1 MSRTPKPG
9 RPVRGS
15 HSGVPVMALL
25 DLLGRRWTMG
35 VLWNLGK
42 GGPCT
47 FRELQERCE
56 AISPTVLNSRLKEL
70 REVGLIEHSQEGYRA
85 TWPASTN
92 NNDRVMVTICH
103 NMDLGDCLEHA
114 DDPDHP
120 EKFSAVGIRI
130 AVNCITYAM
139 TQ

>member
-1 MSRTPKPG
+1 MSQTPKPG

-15 HSGVPVMALL
+15 RSGVPVMALL

-70 REVGLIEHSQEGYRA
+70 REAGLVEHSHEGYRA
-85 TWPASTN
+85 TPTGHELYALLVPLGVWAKRWAAKLPA
-92 NNDRVMVTICH
+92 
-103 NMDLGDCLEHA
+103 
-114 DDPDHP
+114 
-120 EKFSAVGIRI
+120 
-130 AVNCITYAM
+130 
-139 TQ
+139 

>member
-1 MSRTPKPG
+1 MSQTPKPG

-15 HSGVPVMALL
+15 RSGVPVMALL

-70 REVGLIEHSQEGYRA
+70 REAGLVEHSHEGYRA
-85 TWPASTN
+85 THRLDMNFMP
-92 NNDRVMVTICH
+92 
-103 NMDLGDCLEHA
+103 
-114 DDPDHP
+114 
-120 EKFSAVGIRI
+120 FSFRSGFGRKKWAAKLP
-130 AVNCITYAM
+130 AVNQSRSVHASV
-139 TQ
+139 QALARLDDDR